1 MYVRPQLF
9 FIKIINL
16 IIMVSMNRK
25 ISLFIYNEWVVKS
38 PSQRFFA
45 DSHTIDERVVRKI
58 KKAAKSQ
65 DYIEYDM
72 PISTLEKICL
82 SRDLKLSA
90 FFKLVENYT
99 ISK

>member
-16 IIMVSMNRK
+16 MHMVSMNRK
-25 ISLFIYNEWVVKS
+25 ICLFIYNEWVVKS

-45 DSHTIDERVVRKI
+45 DSHTIDEGVVRKI

-65 DYIEYDM
+65 DYIGYDI

-82 SRDLKLSA
+82 SRDLKLSD

-99 ISK
+99 ISN